1 MLASVLIRFICQ
13 VTFGLAAS
21 MLVTPSRLVT
31 SGYYRVHL
39 WVLLGFNTFATLL
52 ALTLRTPGG
61 DNSNRVLAAVITA
74 AVLSYAGSVCW
85 LYESAKWGRRLLLLI
100 SATGLLG
107 VLALSTVVSPTAT
120 TIPLWLRVLDDATAG
135 LLLGSTLAAMF
146 LGHWY
151 LNTPTMELGPLTRL
165 LMLMA
170 VATVLRAVLCGG
182 GAVFEI
188 AGQATLANSFWAI
201 LTLRWLSGLVGT
213 AVLTTMSWYTIKIP
227 NTQSAT
233 GILYVAVIGV
243 FLGEL
248 TSQFLSGRASYP
260 L

>member
-1 MLASVLIRFICQ
+1 MLAPVLIRFICQ
-13 VTFGLAAS
+13 VTFGLAAA
-21 MLVTPSRLVT
+21 MLITPSRLVT

-39 WVLLGFNTFATLL
+39 WVLLGLNTFATLL
-52 ALTLRTPGG
+52 TLAMRAPDDGKT
-61 DNSNRVLAAVITA
+61 SWLLAAVITA
-74 AVLSYAGSVCW
+74 AVLSYVGAVCW
-85 LYESAKWGRRLLLLI
+85 LYESAKWGRRLLLLV
-100 SATGLLG
+100 SATGLMG
-107 VLALSTVVSPTAT
+107 ALALPAIAFPLTTST
-120 TIPLWLRVLDDATAG
+120 PLWLRAVNDATAG

-151 LNTPTMELGPLTRL
+151 LNTPTMELGPLKRL

-170 VATVLRAVLCGG
+170 VATALRAVLCGS
-182 GAVFEI
+182 GAIFEI
-188 AGQATLANSFWAI
+188 GGPAVLADSFWAI
-201 LTLRWLSGLVGT
+201 LSLRWLSGLVGT
-213 AVLTTMSWYTIKIP
+213 AVLATMSWYTLKIP

-248 TSQFLSGRASYP
+248 TSQFLSSRASYP